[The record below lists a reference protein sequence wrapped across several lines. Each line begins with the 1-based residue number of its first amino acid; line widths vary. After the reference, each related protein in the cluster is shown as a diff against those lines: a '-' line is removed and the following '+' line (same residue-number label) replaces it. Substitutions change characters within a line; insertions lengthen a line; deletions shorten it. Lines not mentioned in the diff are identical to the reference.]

1 MFALVDCNNFYASC
15 ERVFNPKL
23 RQKPLIILSNNDGCV
38 IARSNEAKKLGIPM
52 GAPLFKCQ
60 HIVKKHKII
69 VLSSNYT
76 LYGDMSDRVMYILK
90 YYFPDIEIY
99 SIDEAFLRL
108 DNMALNDNVENFLQ
122 NIRNII
128 LRWTGIPVSIGVAQ
142 TKTLAKVANHYAKKH
157 IDNGVFYLSKS
168 TENKVLANLDIT
180 DIWGVGH
187 RLGRRLQAMGYITA
201 LDLKMANAKIIRS
214 QFSVNLERTIRELNG
229 IACFDLESIVPK
241 QSIMSSRSFGKKVTE
256 FNEVSAALAHYAAIA
271 CEKMRAQNSLTD
283 RITVFVR
290 TSPHAEPA
298 SKRYENCISLGL
310 DAPTADTG
318 QIIQLAIQGL
328 SKIFKVGYEYQKTGI
343 FLQNLTPDAEQH
355 YSLFEIATINRTQL
369 MHTLDFINEKMGA
382 STVFYAVEGIQKNWK
397 LKANKRT
404 PRYTTNWD
412 ELLTVGG

>member
-38 IARSNEAKKLGIPM
+38 IACSNEAKKLGIPM
-52 GAPLFKCQ
+52 GTPLFKCQ

-122 NIRNII
+122 KIRNII

-157 IDNGVFYLSKS
+157 TDTGVFYLSES
-168 TENKVLANLDIT
+168 TVNKVLANLDIT

-187 RLGRRLQAMGYITA
+187 RLGHRLQSMGYITA
-201 LDLKMANAKIIRS
+201 LDLKMANPKVIRS

-229 IACFDLESIVPK
+229 IACLDLESVAPK

-256 FNEVSAALAHYAAIA
+256 FNEVSAALAHYVSIA
-271 CEKMRAQNSLTD
+271 CEKMREQKSQTD
-283 RITVFVR
+283 QITVFLR
-290 TSPHAEPA
+290 TSPHVEPV
-298 SKRYENCISLGL
+298 SKRYENCISLSFY
-310 DAPTADTG
+310 APTADTG

-328 SKIFKVGYEYQKTGI
+328 SKIFKSGYEYQKTGI
-343 FLQNLTPDAEQH
+343 LLQNLTPDSEQQ
-355 YSLFEIATINRTQL
+355 YSLFETSTINRTQL
-369 MHTLDFINEKMGA
+369 MQTLDHINEKMGA
-382 STVFYAVEGIQKNWK
+382 DTLFYAVEGTQKSWK

-404 PRYTTNWD
+404 PRYTTSWD
-412 ELLTVGG
+412 ELLTVE